1 MSSTED
7 LKKKASRIISGFSS
21 LAEKNAHRF
30 LDGAQ
35 EIVKDISN
43 AINSDDN
50 DQLDI
55 APGDYCVSP
64 ADILNTNTGDKIIA
78 GQIFK
83 FTEEIRPYINTKIK
97 RITDVSQA
105 VEMTKTREYS
115 NILKIIRD
123 TPMIQDPEYTIEDIK
138 KMDHKTI
145 VNSIINYIEKK
156 VQQ

>member
-1 MSSTED
+1 MASTED
-7 LKKKASRIISGFSS
+7 LKKKASSIISGISK
-21 LAEKNAHRF
+21 LAEKNAHRL

-43 AINSDDN
+43 AINTDN
-50 DQLDI
+50 EDQLDI

-64 ADILNTNTGDKIIA
+64 VDILNTNSGEKVIA

-83 FTEEIRPYINTKIK
+83 FTEELRPYINTKIT
-97 RITDVSQA
+97 RITNVSQA

-123 TPMIQDPEYTIEDIK
+123 TPMIDGPKIGNIDHTQ
-138 KMDHKTI
+138 MDHKTI

-156 VQQ
+156 AQQ